1 MADFNKPTNDG
12 VYVDIMDDI
21 VSNQN
26 ANAVMFN
33 GVVANNVPVNTVQY
47 AGGVF
52 GLWNGV
58 SFAPTSVAI
67 SGGGTGATTAAGA
80 RANLGISSN
89 AEFDAKYM
97 SQDANGSDIDDKS
110 IFRSEI
116 DVYSTAQV
124 NAKTI
129 INNTLTST
137 STSQSLSAAQGKV
150 LKDAQVYYNS
160 ATLGA
165 SGGFTGGSCKI
176 VRVGDIVTVSGSYTH
191 LSGTP
196 IPATSVGAMPDWS
209 RPSINIFNT
218 YNSQE
223 SRTMLIETD
232 GQLRMLT
239 SNTFG
244 YTDTSGFAISY
255 TV

>member
-1 MADFNKPTNDG
+1 MADFNKPANND

-21 VSNQN
+21 VSNQR

-33 GVVANNVPVNTVQY
+33 GVVANNIPVNTVQY

-52 GLWNGV
+52 GLWNGA
-58 SFAPTSVAI
+58 SFAPAAVSI

-80 RANLGISSN
+80 RASLGISSN

-97 SQDANGSDIDDKS
+97 SQDANGSDIGDKS

-150 LKDAQVYYNS
+150 LKDAQVRTPTTVWTGSDTQVTPAEILSSSGHVVQLGNYVITTSVVGVEWQFNVTISEISGFIIYGTNAGQS
-160 ATLGA
+160 SQSSYVVNQYFQATN
-165 SGGFTGGSCKI
+165 T
-176 VRVGDIVTVSGSYTH
+176 SGSQN
-191 LSGTP
+191 
-196 IPATSVGAMPDWS
+196 
-209 RPSINIFNT
+209 NIIKIKF
-218 YNSQE
+218 YP
-223 SRTMLIETD
+223 L
-232 GQLRMLT
+232 
-239 SNTFG
+239 
-244 YTDTSGFAISY
+244 
-255 TV
+255 